1 MLTLLTCCCCSEMQ
15 ILCVSNNTLFI
26 KKQTKHF
33 FIHFS
38 LSANAQVVPPLN
50 CKTINSAHLNFQ
62 ALHSRDAEVC
72 AATVLF
78 GRQRYLHSQNKV
90 AFIAH
95 FILHIA

>member
-1 MLTLLTCCCCSEMQ
+1 MQ
-15 ILCVSNNTLFI
+15 ILCVSKNTLFL
-26 KKQTKHF
+26 KKQIISS
-33 FIHFS
+33 FISS
-38 LSANAQVVPPLN
+38 LSVFAQVIPPLN
-50 CKTINSAHLNFQ
+50 CKTINSAHLDFQ

-90 AFIAH
+90 VFIAH